1 MPGRRTAHHNDP
13 VPGRQTLKDDMI
25 PGHPLVIDDEDDEL
39 TQQSSDQI
47 LNSVW
52 NVGMQVRVVDDDLE
66 PKIRC
71 AGWMAVKDNIASG
84 DILAHAVAE
93 SELDDGLAMEE
104 PARRA
109 RLGGH
114 LEKHHVFR
122 FGKYRNER
130 YEDVTEESP
139 DYYFWSSQ
147 ERKPSKYLQHYLDW
161 VTEHYVVD
169 PVRSTLT
176 SKVTGRILEAKPST
190 TKGQKQTESQLKS
203 LRQEGWKQ
211 TTNCVTQC
219 DPRHATRAGSNATH
233 VRLTCLQCGTV
244 TQTKREETL
253 VKSPETCQHVATDSR
268 GSSSATHR
276 VYCKDCGQYV
286 YECPQSEWRQE
297 QNEIRGNWRRGRTER
312 IDFSRGGERVTRAE
326 VSELIHSF
334 PQALRLFLRQ
344 RPDEEFDL
352 HQIEQVL
359 QDCVDLIRETAEAGR
374 ASSSATLEN
383 TITAFVAC
391 ALVSMTSTSTLQGR
405 RRTIDDEENRA
416 VPSAFPARA
425 ACAKRQTPMFR
436 SDAEERHEKRLVRS
450 LPQPTSTMTRIDLK
464 TDPRVFAVLDDGCNH
479 TCHTPAFIDHM
490 RAVLESEGKELSPL
504 VGEAKHYTGI
514 GGCRATG
521 RRSIPFG
528 LALPEGSSVR
538 AVLMSN
544 EPSIGTERI
553 MLLSIKARATLGLVK
568 DTRSGT
574 CFLKDYGQFAPL
586 YEVVGSDL
594 RCVCISDWQADRPDA
609 KVLGPDESGNFEMKT
624 ETMKY
629 ESLKSMREE
638 RVEARSVQSDE
649 QKNASEISNE
659 MIEDYRRRL
668 FRIYLQHA
676 PEHIGKIP
684 DLLQEH
690 GSTKETLD
698 ALVAR
703 ALWEHLAK
711 GSGERPDWY
720 TDATHFGNQQ

>member
-1 MPGRRTAHHNDP
+1 
-13 VPGRQTLKDDMI
+13 MI

-66 PKIRC
+66 PKIRR

-114 LEKHHVFR
+114 LEKHHVFQ

-211 TTNCVTQC
+211 TTKCVTQC

-253 VKSPETCQHVATDSR
+253 VKSPETCQHVDTDSR

-276 VYCKDCGQYV
+276 VCCKDCGQYV

-297 QNEIRGNWRRGRTER
+297 QNEIRGNLRRGRTER

-374 ASSSATLEN
+374 APSSATLEN

-391 ALVSMTSTSTLQGR
+391 APVSMTSTSTLQGR

-436 SDAEERHEKRLVRS
+436 SDAEERHEKASCSFVTTTDVNHDSNR
-450 LPQPTSTMTRIDLK
+450 PQD
-464 TDPRVFAVLDDGCNH
+464 
-479 TCHTPAFIDHM
+479 
-490 RAVLESEGKELSPL
+490 
-504 VGEAKHYTGI
+504 
-514 GGCRATG
+514 
-521 RRSIPFG
+521 
-528 LALPEGSSVR
+528 
-538 AVLMSN
+538 
-544 EPSIGTERI
+544 
-553 MLLSIKARATLGLVK
+553 
-568 DTRSGT
+568 
-574 CFLKDYGQFAPL
+574 
-586 YEVVGSDL
+586 
-594 RCVCISDWQADRPDA
+594 
-609 KVLGPDESGNFEMKT
+609 
-624 ETMKY
+624 
-629 ESLKSMREE
+629 
-638 RVEARSVQSDE
+638 
-649 QKNASEISNE
+649 
-659 MIEDYRRRL
+659 
-668 FRIYLQHA
+668 
-676 PEHIGKIP
+676 
-684 DLLQEH
+684 
-690 GSTKETLD
+690 
-698 ALVAR
+698 
-703 ALWEHLAK
+703 
-711 GSGERPDWY
+711 
-720 TDATHFGNQQ
+720 

>member
-1 MPGRRTAHHNDP
+1 MSGRRTAHHNDP
-13 VPGRQTLKDDMI
+13 VPGRQTLKDDLI
-25 PGHPLVIDDEDDEL
+25 PGHPLIIDDEDDEL
-39 TQQSSDQI
+39 TQQSSDQN

-52 NVGMQVRVVDDDLE
+52 NVGMQVRVVDDELE
-66 PKIRC
+66 PEIRC
-71 AGWMAVKDNIASG
+71 AGWMAVKDDIASV

-109 RLGGH
+109 RLGRH
-114 LEKHHVFR
+114 PEKHHVFQ

-130 YEDVTEESP
+130 YEDVTEETP
-139 DYYFWSSQ
+139 DYYFWGSQ
-147 ERKPSKYLQHYLDW
+147 ERKLSKYLQHYQEC
-161 VTEHYVVD
+161 VTEHYAVD

-176 SKVTGRILEAKPST
+176 SKATGRILEAKPSP
-190 TKGQKQTESQLKS
+190 TKGQKQTESQLKKS

-211 TTNCVTQC
+211 AAKCVPWC

-233 VRLTCLQCGTV
+233 VRLTCLQYGIV
-244 TQTKREETL
+244 TQGNREDPL
-253 VKSPETCQHVATDSR
+253 VKSPETCPHVNTGAR
-268 GSSSATHR
+268 GSSSSTHR

-297 QNEIRGNWRRGRTER
+297 QNEIRGNLLRGRTER

-326 VSELIHSF
+326 VSDLIHSF
-334 PQALRLFLRQ
+334 PQALRLFLRHP
-344 RPDEEFDL
+344 PDEEFDF

-374 ASSSATLEN
+374 TSASATLEN

-391 ALVSMTSTSTLQGR
+391 ATVSTTTSVPTLQGNHS
-405 RRTIDDEENRA
+405 TIDDEESNST
-416 VPSAFPARA
+416 PSAFPART
-425 ACAKRQTPMFR
+425 ACAKRQAPTFR
-436 SDAEERHEKRLVRS
+436 SDDEERQEKRLVRS
-450 LPQPTSTMTRIDLK
+450 LPQPSSTMTRINLK
-464 TDPRVFAVLDDGCNH
+464 TDPRVFAVLEDGCNR

-528 LALPEGSSVR
+528 SALPDGSS
-538 AVLMSN
+538 L
-544 EPSIGTERI
+544 SIGTERI
-553 MLLSIKARATLGLVK
+553 MLLSIKAQATLGLVK
-568 DTRSGT
+568 DTRAGT
-574 CFLKDYGQFAPL
+574 CFLKDYGQYAPL

-609 KVLGPDESGNFEMKT
+609 KFLPGLDEGGSLGMKT
-624 ETMKY
+624 ETKKC
-629 ESLKSMREE
+629 ESTKPMRREQ
-638 RVEARSVQSDE
+638 VEAQTVQSDG
-649 QKNASEISNE
+649 QADALVITNE

-676 PEHIGKIP
+676 PEHP
-684 DLLQEH
+684 Q
-690 GSTKETLD
+690 S
-698 ALVAR
+698 
-703 ALWEHLAK
+703 LA
-711 GSGERPDWY
+711 GTR
-720 TDATHFGNQQ
+720 